1 MRDIFEEIHINEPL
15 DPRESA
21 RQGARPDLRKRFY
34 KEAAAG
40 AEGGEGGFPVLLD
53 GKPIRTPARR
63 ALAAPARAL
72 AQAMADEWNAQKE
85 FIDPGHMPLT
95 RLANAVIDAVAARPE
110 PVADEI
116 AKYLGS
122 DLLFYRADTPE
133 GLVAKQAEHWDP
145 VLVWARDALGAR
157 FVLVQGVI
165 YAEQPPEAV
174 AAARAAIPTDA
185 SLQEIWRLGAVS
197 SITTLTGSA
206 LLALALA
213 HGAIDVETAWAAA
226 HVDED
231 WQMTQWGRDTV
242 ALDRRA
248 FRYTEMQA
256 AAAVLA
262 LIDS

>member
-34 KEAAAG
+34 KEATAG
-40 AEGGEGGFPVLLD
+40 AEAGEGGFPVLLD

>member
-34 KEAAAG
+34 KQATAGSEA
-40 AEGGEGGFPVLLD
+40 GEGGFPVLLD

-95 RLANAVIDAVAARPE
+95 RLANAVVDAVADRPG

-122 DLLFYRADTPE
+122 DLLFYRADAPD

-165 YAEQPPEAV
+165 YAEQPSEAV
-174 AAARAAIPTDA
+174 AAARAAIPTEA

-213 HGAIDVETAWAAA
+213 RRAIDVETAWAAA

-231 WQMTQWGRDTV
+231 WQMVQWGRDTV

-248 FRYTEMQA
+248 FRYTEMWA

>member
-34 KEAAAG
+34 KEATAG
-40 AEGGEGGFPVLLD
+40 AEAGEGGFPVLLD

-85 FIDPGHMPLT
+85 FIDPGHMPRT